1 MMMVSQQGYLL
12 SEIHSIYKCKD
23 IRVYKMGSKMM
34 MVPQDVC
41 LLSELH
47 FTQVYKDRSLQD
59 ESEMMMVSQDGCLLS
74 GTL

>member
-1 MMMVSQQGYLL
+1 
-12 SEIHSIYKCKD
+12 
-23 IRVYKMGSKMM
+23 MGSKMM
-34 MVPQDVC
+34 MVPQDDC